1 MKILKFLRYPLHLK
15 ILIVRVLFLAFY
27 YKWLI
32 GKKAF
37 RDICHQLGTRREET
51 SSEPYSGND
60 RERILAVSR
69 AIKIVCPR
77 LHFKNECLVEAFVAK
92 RLLLHE
98 KMTVYMGVAK
108 NKDGRMRAHA
118 WTRCGDIY
126 VTGAEGREQFTVTAV
141 FS

>member
-1 MKILKFLRYPLHLK
+1 MKVLKFLRYPLRLK
-15 ILIVRVLFLAFY
+15 IYVVRVFYLAIY

-37 RDICHQLGTRREET
+37 RDICPRLGNRQD
-51 SSEPYSGND
+51 SVPFEPYTGNN

-108 NKDGRMRAHA
+108 TKEGAMRAHA

-141 FS
+141 FA

>member
-1 MKILKFLRYPLHLK
+1 MKILKFLMYPLSLK
-15 ILIVRVLFLAFY
+15 ILVVRVFFLALY

-32 GKKAF
+32 SKNAF
-37 RDICHQLGTRREET
+37 RDICIRLGTRRD
-51 SSEPYSGND
+51 SVPVEPYTGSNN
-60 RERILAVSR
+60 ERILAVSK

-108 NKDGRMRAHA
+108 NKDGAMRAHA

-141 FS
+141 FA

>member
-1 MKILKFLRYPLHLK
+1 MKILKFLKYPLGLK
-15 ILIVRVLFLAFY
+15 ILVVRVFFLALF

-32 GKKAF
+32 SKNTF
-37 RDICHQLGTRREET
+37 RDICHRLGTRRE
-51 SSEPYSGND
+51 SVPYEPYSGNNK
-60 RERILAVSR
+60 ERILAVSR

-108 NKDGRMRAHA
+108 NKDGAMRAHA

-141 FS
+141 FA

>member
-1 MKILKFLRYPLHLK
+1 MKILKFLMYPLSLK
-15 ILIVRVLFLAFY
+15 ILVVRVFFLALY

-32 GKKAF
+32 SKNAF
-37 RDICHQLGTRREET
+37 RDICIRLGTRRD
-51 SSEPYSGND
+51 SVPVEPYTGSNN
-60 RERILAVSR
+60 ERILAVSK

-108 NKDGRMRAHA
+108 TKDGAMRAHA

-141 FS
+141 FA

>member
-1 MKILKFLRYPLHLK
+1 MKILKFLKYPLGLK
-15 ILIVRVLFLAFY
+15 ILAVRVFFLALF

-32 GKKAF
+32 SKNTF
-37 RDICHQLGTRREET
+37 RNICYRLGTRRE
-51 SSEPYSGND
+51 SVPFEPYSGNNK
-60 RERILAVSR
+60 ERILAVSR

-98 KMTVYMGVAK
+98 KLTVYMGVAK
-108 NKDGRMRAHA
+108 TKEGRMRAHA

-141 FS
+141 FA

>member
-1 MKILKFLRYPLHLK
+1 MKILKFLMYPLSLK
-15 ILIVRVLFLAFY
+15 ILVVRVFFLALY

-32 GKKAF
+32 SKNAF
-37 RDICHQLGTRREET
+37 RDICIRLGTRRD
-51 SSEPYSGND
+51 SVPVEPYTGSNN
-60 RERILAVSR
+60 ERILAVSK

-108 NKDGRMRAHA
+108 NKDGAMRAHA

-141 FS
+141 FT

>member
-1 MKILKFLRYPLHLK
+1 MKILKFLMYPLSLK
-15 ILIVRVLFLAFY
+15 ILVVRVFFLALY

-37 RDICHQLGTRREET
+37 RDICHRLGTRGEGT
-51 SSEPYSGND
+51 SPEPYPGND
-60 RERILAVSR
+60 RERIYAVSR

-108 NKDGRMRAHA
+108 TKDGAMRAHA

-141 FS
+141 FA

>member
-1 MKILKFLRYPLHLK
+1 MKILKFLRYPLSLR
-15 ILIVRVLFLAFY
+15 ILVVRVFFWALY

-32 GKKAF
+32 SKRAF
-37 RDICHQLGTRREET
+37 RDICHRLGTRRE
-51 SSEPYSGND
+51 SVPVEPYSGNNK
-60 RERILAVSR
+60 ERILAVSR
-69 AIKIVCPR
+69 VIKIVCPR

-108 NKDGRMRAHA
+108 TKEGAMRAHA

-141 FS
+141 FA

>member
-1 MKILKFLRYPLHLK
+1 MKILKFFKYPLSLK
-15 ILIVRVLFLAFY
+15 VLVARVFFLAFY

-32 GKKAF
+32 NRKAF
-37 RDICHQLGTRREET
+37 RDICFRLGTRRD
-51 SSEPYSGND
+51 SVSIEPYSGNG

-108 NKDGRMRAHA
+108 TKEGAMRAHA

-141 FS
+141 FA